1 MTDEEEMQT
10 DISETPTV
18 STTETTTEG
27 ITKPPSTTVSKT
39 TTKTTSKIPTTGEN
53 HVADEDETQYQSR
66 NNRNHSPLTESKK
79 QTKSSAGKIYF
90 QLVNLVFVSL
100 YFVWSNQ

>member
-1 MTDEEEMQT
+1 M
-10 DISETPTV
+10 S
-18 STTETTTEG
+18 TTTEE
-27 ITKPPSTTVSKT
+27 ITEPPTTTISKT
-39 TTKTTSKIPTTGEN
+39 TTKTTSKTATTSEN

-90 QLVNLVFVSL
+90 QLVNLVFAVSF
-100 YFVWSNQ
+100 YFALN